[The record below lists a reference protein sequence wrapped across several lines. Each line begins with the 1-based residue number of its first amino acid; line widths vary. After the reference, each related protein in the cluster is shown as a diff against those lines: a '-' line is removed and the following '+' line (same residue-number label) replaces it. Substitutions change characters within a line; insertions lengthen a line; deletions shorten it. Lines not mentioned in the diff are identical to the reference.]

1 MTPFG
6 SDRLEAAPDGAF
18 WIICSAPKGWTPR
31 RGRAHTSSEYPGT
44 AVQWETELFEVVEA
58 ISHPDGTT
66 RYRLEPWPDRH
77 AVRSIQTYDEGNEA
91 HRPRERARKKRSI
104 TKRRLT
110 IILAPLLG
118 HLPGPVQARMES
130 EFGAP
135 AVAMTIA
142 SALPLFALGLVS
154 LVFSLAAAF
163 GAGLS
168 GAGGSLEGR
177 GSAIPNLLPVALAVY
192 LVVESGIR
200 MGTAFLQGHPVG
212 SVPGALFYEIARIV
226 GGWPVLTAP
235 AFRGLPARGLRGPQ
249 GPPPGSLG
257 HTPGPGRALQDR
269 FRMLEPL
276 LALLTPA
283 EQNDLELRFGME
295 TLRWGKITATLLL
308 VVGGANL
315 VASLALFA
323 AGAGGLGDLVWL
335 VAGAGLSIE
344 QIARLREIARGRPAG
359 SVLGALVRPL
369 AGKLLAPDN

>member
-18 WIICSAPKGWTPR
+18 WIICSTPKGWTPR
-31 RGRAHTSSEYPGT
+31 RGRANTSSEYPGT
-44 AVQWETELFEVVEA
+44 AVRWETELFEVVEA
-58 ISHPDGTT
+58 FSHPDGST

-77 AVRSIQTYDEGNEA
+77 AVRSIQTYDEGSET
-91 HRPRERARKKRSI
+91 HRPRERERKQRSI

-118 HLPGPVQARMES
+118 HLPGPVQTRMES

-135 AVAMTIA
+135 AVGMTLA
-142 SALPLFALGLVS
+142 SALPLFALGIVS
-154 LVFSLAAAF
+154 LVFSLASAY
-163 GAGLS
+163 GAGLFGS
-168 GAGGSLEGR
+168 GGSLEGGGR
-177 GSAIPNLLPVALAVY
+177 AMPDLLPVPLAVY
-192 LVVESGIR
+192 LVVESGFR
-200 MGTAFLQGHPVG
+200 MGAAFLLGRPIG
-212 SVPGALFYEIARIV
+212 SAPGALFYEVARIA
-226 GGWPVLTAP
+226 GGWPPLSAP
-235 AFRGLPARGLRGPQ
+235 AFRGLPAS
-249 GPPPGSLG
+249 PGQ
-257 HTPGPGRALQDR
+257 ALQDR

-283 EQNDLELRFGME
+283 EQQDLELRFGME
-295 TLRWGKITATLLL
+295 TLRWGRITAILLL

-315 VASLALFA
+315 AASLALFA
-323 AGAGGLGDLVWL
+323 AGAGRLRDLVWL

-359 SVLGALVRPL
+359 SLLGALVRPL

>member
-18 WIICSAPKGWTPR
+18 WIICSTPKGWTPR
-31 RGRAHTSSEYPGT
+31 RGRANTPGEYPGT
-44 AVQWETELFEVVEA
+44 AVRWETELFEVVEA
-58 ISHPDGTT
+58 FSHPDGST

-77 AVRSIQTYDEGNEA
+77 AVRSIQTYDEGSEA

-135 AVAMTIA
+135 AVGMTIA

-154 LVFSLAAAF
+154 LVFSLAAAY
-163 GAGLS
+163 GAGLF

-177 GSAIPNLLPVALAVY
+177 GSAIPDLLPVALAAY
-192 LVVESGIR
+192 LVIESGIR

-212 SVPGALFYEIARIV
+212 SVPGAVLYEIARIV
-226 GGWPVLTAP
+226 GGWPALTAP
-235 AFRGLPARGLRGPQ
+235 AFRGLPA
-249 GPPPGSLG
+249 S
-257 HTPGPGRALQDR
+257 PGRALQDR

-295 TLRWGKITATLLL
+295 TLRWGKITAILLL

-315 VASLALFA
+315 MASLALFA

-369 AGKLLAPDN
+369 AGKLLRG

>member
-31 RGRAHTSSEYPGT
+31 RGRAHTPGEYPGT
-44 AVQWETELFEVVEA
+44 AVRWEADLFEVVEA
-58 ISHPDGTT
+58 ISYLDGTT

-77 AVRSIQTYDEGNEA
+77 AVRSIQTYDEGSEA
-91 HRPRERARKKRSI
+91 HRPRERARQKRRI

-135 AVAMTIA
+135 AVGMTIA

-154 LVFSLAAAF
+154 VVFNLAAAF
-163 GAGLS
+163 GAGLFR
-168 GAGGSLEGR
+168 AGGSLEGR
-177 GSAIPNLLPVALAVY
+177 GSAIPDLLPVALAVY

-200 MGTAFLQGHPVG
+200 MGTAFLLGCPVG
-212 SVPGALFYEIARIV
+212 SVPGALFYEIGRIV
-226 GGWPVLTAP
+226 GGWPAVTAP
-235 AFRGLPARGLRGPQ
+235 AFRGLPAS
-249 GPPPGSLG
+249 PGK
-257 HTPGPGRALQDR
+257 ALQNR

-295 TLRWGKITATLLL
+295 TLRWGKISAILLL

-315 VASLALFA
+315 AASLALFA
-323 AGAGGLGDLVWL
+323 AGAGGLGDFVWL
-335 VAGAGLSIE
+335 VAGTGLSVE
-344 QIARLREIARGRPAG
+344 QIARLREIARRRPAG
-359 SVLGALVRPL
+359 SVLGVLVRPL
-369 AGKLLAPDN
+369 AGSLLRG